1 MAQLLLKRS
10 NPEADM
16 CQKLVTVALL
26 FVASTA
32 PLQSQPAK
40 DIDQAIIDLY
50 QSGKLFD
57 KAQHKSVRKAFAD
70 VFAAGHENEIRQG
83 FGEDHDKLTAWLKD
97 RPDVC
102 EKFFTAVDEKHDKV
116 PRVMELFHE
125 IWKLHPK
132 QIEKHHNLAIAV
144 AVVWDDPRGVY
155 DYVRHQKRVKS
166 SLPGDRIEAMENFK
180 YILDND
186 KVTEGRIPY
195 YPWEFLTFVIDH
207 RTPLAERTWAQGYYQ
222 TNKTKG
228 ISWHKDVP
236 YDKGLIE
243 LEQKGANLK
252 PKLAGFDYTLANIH
266 SRGGVCAHQADFAC
280 RVGKSIG
287 IPAVYCSGASA
298 YRGRHAWWMYVQ
310 ITQASFDK
318 LTFTLQSDGRFQG
331 FLKDAFYT
339 GFVLNPQTGK
349 ELLDRDME
357 RRLWAIGTDR
367 NGKRQADWAMR
378 VYAPL
383 REQLNLDTKA
393 RVAYLDKCLKLSIY
407 SDDAWHELGKLAR
420 SGIAAGDA
428 KRLSELLNTIHK
440 TFAKHPDFIAK
451 ILDGGLADALPKNS
465 ERLKL
470 YEKTIT
476 QFESAKRPDLVCAAR
491 LQIADLQGADDKWK
505 AAAEGLTQT
514 IRKYPNEGRYI
525 PKLTGKLGD
534 IAPKVPGAVKSTG
547 ALYAELIPAMIA
559 YYRDD
564 QGEYCKQMIG
574 QALKFCEEH
583 QLKATEREVKNAIER
598 ARSLLKK

>member
-1 MAQLLLKRS
+1 MFPRAFFATVIFAFMA
-10 NPEADM
+10 
-16 CQKLVTVALL
+16 
-26 FVASTA
+26 TA
-32 PLQSQPAK
+32 ARPDAAERLDPA
-40 DIDQAIIDLY
+40 IVELY

-57 KAQHKSVRKAFAD
+57 KGKHKSVRKAFAD
-70 VFAAGHENEIRQG
+70 VFATRNDAEIRQG
-83 FGEDHDKLTAWLKD
+83 FGDDYDKLTTWLKEH
-97 RPDVC
+97 PDVR
-102 EKFFTAVDEKHDKV
+102 EKFFTAVDEKYDKV

-125 IWKLHPK
+125 IWKQYPK

-155 DYVRHQKRVKS
+155 DYVRHQERVKS
-166 SLPGDRIEAMENFK
+166 NLPGDRIEALDNFK
-180 YILDND
+180 YILDSD

-236 YDKGLIE
+236 YDKGLLE
-243 LEQKGANLK
+243 LEQKGASIK
-252 PKLAGFDYTLANIH
+252 PKLAGLDYTLANIH

-310 ITQASFDK
+310 ITHASFDK

-357 RRLWAIGTDR
+357 RRLFAIGTDR
-367 NGKRQADWAMR
+367 EGKRQADWAMR
-378 VYAPL
+378 VYGPL
-383 REQLNLDTKA
+383 SEQLNLDAKA
-393 RVAYLDKCLKLSIY
+393 KAAYLDKCLKLSVY
-407 SDDAWHELGKLAR
+407 NDDAWLELGKLAQ
-420 SGIAAGDA
+420 AGASEGEA
-428 KRLSELLNTIHK
+428 KKLTELLNTIHK
-440 TFAKHPDFIAK
+440 TFAKYPDFIAN
-451 ILDGGLADALPKNS
+451 ILDGGLAEAMPKS
-465 ERLKL
+465 ADRIKL
-470 YEKTIT
+470 YEKTLA
-476 QFESAKRPDLVCAAR
+476 QFEIAKRADLACAVR
-491 LQIADLQGADDKWK
+491 LKIADLQAADAKWK
-505 AAAEGLTQT
+505 AAADGLTLT
-514 IRKYPNEGRYI
+514 VKKYATEGRYV
-525 PKLTGKLGD
+525 PKLTAKLGEV
-534 IAPKVPGAVKSTG
+534 APNVPGAVKSTG
-547 ALYAELIPAMIA
+547 ALYAELIPAMIN

-564 QGEYCKQMIG
+564 QGEFCRQMIG

-583 QLKATEREVKNAIER
+583 QLKAIERDVRSGIER
-598 ARSLLKK
+598 AKSQLKKS